1 MDRDELLALDKA
13 ALVELIVR
21 LYKRVT
27 ELEARVGRPPK
38 GPSNSSIPSSA
49 GYRPNRAERRRKKR
63 GPKKGHQ
70 GLSRRRATPDVL
82 VRCRPATCRGCG
94 AALAETGQRR
104 VRRRQVV
111 ELPEL
116 RTVVIEAQ
124 VYAARCAR
132 CGERTVGETPAGLE
146 AARTFGPRV
155 EALLGY
161 LHYGHHL
168 SHERLVG
175 VCDSVFGLRISEGAI
190 AAALARLAT
199 RAEPEVDA
207 IREAARASPVIN
219 SDETGVRVDGR
230 NWWHW
235 VFQTPAA
242 SYHVIAPSRGADV
255 VTGFLGDARPEV
267 WGSDAFPTQCAAPAD
282 QHQLCLSHQI
292 RDLTYA
298 VEVDGPAGAEW
309 ARDLRHVFSRALRLH
324 RERGRVTPATFA
336 NRRVRIE
343 RAADR
348 LIFGFPLG
356 VGEAWQLQKRYRRHR
371 DKLFVC
377 LHRQDTEPTNNGS
390 ERDLRNSVIH
400 DKVTGGYRSRRGAAQ
415 GAIFATLLTTAR
427 KLGQN
432 AYQRLCAIA
441 GPSPLHAAGLAT

>member
-1 MDRDELLALDKA
+1 MDRDELLALDKE
-13 ALVELIVR
+13 ALVELVVR
-21 LYKRVT
+21 LHERVT
-27 ELEARVGRPPK
+27 ALEAERGRPPK
-38 GPSNSSIPSSA
+38 SPDNSSVPPSA
-49 GYRPNRAERRRKKR
+49 GYKPNRTERRRKKR
-63 GPKKGHQ
+63 GPKRGHQ
-70 GLSRRRATPDVL
+70 GLSRRRAAPDVI
-82 VRCRPATCRGCG
+82 VRCRPTACRGCG

-104 VRRRQVV
+104 VRRSQVV

-116 RTVVIEAQ
+116 RSVVIEAQ

-132 CGERTVGETPAGLE
+132 CGERTVGEAPAGLE
-146 AARTFGPRV
+146 STRTFGPRV

-168 SHERLVG
+168 SHERLAT
-175 VCDSVFGLRISEGAI
+175 VCESVFGLRISEGAI
-190 AAALARLAT
+190 ASALARLAA
-199 RAEPEVDA
+199 RAQPEVDT
-207 IREAARASPVIN
+207 IREAVRASPTIN

-235 VFQTPAA
+235 VFQVPTA

-255 VTGFLGDARPEV
+255 VMGFLGEARPEV
-267 WGSDAFPTQCAAPAD
+267 WGSDAFPTQFAAPAA

-298 VEVDGPAGAEW
+298 VEVDGAAGAQW
-309 ARDLRHVFSRALRLH
+309 ARELRHVFSRALRLH
-324 RERGRVTPATFA
+324 RERSQVTPSTFA

-348 LIFGFPLG
+348 LIFGFPIG

-377 LHRQDTEPTNNGS
+377 LHRDDVEPTNNSS

-400 DKVTGGYRSRRGAAQ
+400 DKVTGGYRSRRGAEQ

-427 KLGQN
+427 KVGQN
-432 AYQRLCAIA
+432 AYARLCSLA
-441 GPSPLHAAGLAT
+441 GTSPLHAAGLA

>member
-1 MDRDELLALDKA
+1 MDRDELAALDKD
-13 ALVELIVR
+13 ALIELILR
-21 LYKRVT
+21 LYERVT
-27 ELEARVGRPPK
+27 ELEAKVERPPK
-38 GPSNSSIPSSA
+38 TPGNSSVPPSA
-49 GYRPNRAERRRKKR
+49 GYKPSRAERRRKKR
-63 GPKKGHQ
+63 GPKKGHR
-70 GLSRRRATPDVL
+70 GLSRRRAAPDVI
-82 VRCRPATCRGCG
+82 VRCRPTACRGCG
-94 AALAETGQRR
+94 EALAETGQRR
-104 VRRRQVV
+104 VRRSQVV

-116 RTVVIEAQ
+116 RPVVIEAQ
-124 VYAARCAR
+124 VYAARCAA
-132 CGERTVGETPAGLE
+132 CGARTVGEAPAGLE
-146 AARTFGPRV
+146 SARTFGPRI

-168 SHERLVG
+168 SHERLVA
-175 VCDSVFGLRISEGAI
+175 VCSSVFGLRISEGAI
-190 AAALARLAT
+190 ASALARLAS
-199 RAEPEVDA
+199 RAQPEVDA
-207 IREAARASPVIN
+207 IREAVRASPAIN

-235 VFQTPAA
+235 VFQTPTA
-242 SYHVIAPSRGADV
+242 SYHVITPSRGADV
-255 VTGFLGDARPEV
+255 VGRFLGEARPEV
-267 WGSDAFPTQCAAPAD
+267 WGSDAFPTQFAAPAE

-298 VEVDGPAGAEW
+298 VEVDGSAGAQW
-309 ARDLRHVFSRALRLH
+309 ARELRHVFSRALRLH
-324 RERGRVTPATFA
+324 RERAQVTPTTFA

-348 LIFGFPLG
+348 LIFGFPIG

-377 LHRQDTEPTNNGS
+377 LHRSDVEPTNNSS

-400 DKVTGGYRSRRGAAQ
+400 DKVTGGYRSRRGAEQ

-432 AYQRLCAIA
+432 AFARLCSIA
-441 GPSPLHAAGLAT
+441 GPSSLRAAGLA